1 MGECAGMKRSEILSH
16 IQSLIIDELREGY
29 NYSAPSFTVTKEQ
42 LPNLAEQLLDML
54 EFQGMYM
61 TTVESLCDDVDL
73 RVITYWEEE

>member
-1 MGECAGMKRSEILSH
+1 MKRSQILSH
-16 IQSLIIDELREGY
+16 IRSLIIDELREGY
-29 NYSAPSFTVTKEQ
+29 HYSVPSFTVTKEQ

-54 EFQGMYM
+54 EFQGMCM